1 MTTTMAQPGLAPD
14 INLLEA
20 MDIFKNFPDE
30 ELPNYRNDPKLALV
44 AAAEMDRR
52 LRIRK
57 DFEAK
62 QQKPSGP
69 IIDQLQQQLMAPPM
83 QQPMGQ
89 PMQQP
94 MGQPM
99 AQTEMPQQ
107 GLGALVPGMAQ
118 GGPVA
123 FSGGGDPDEE
133 RKKKDRQAMMDTLQ
147 SLGASA
153 MDVLSLPGRA
163 VLGAAETGITRPLR
177 ALGLNIPYLP
187 EAVYGGDRSSMTPF
201 YDRLRQQRGE
211 VVQPQALPTNK
222 ATQEDKSQGQNAQL
236 NNLIAS
242 ILANRQPTT
251 PAAPAAPTLG
261 GLATIAKDYILEIN
275 PPMSPEERRKIEDEE
290 MARNVL
296 RYPDKVSP
304 IMEELAKAAGQQV
317 SPEEARRRAFMKAG
331 IAGLGYTGRDFGAG
345 IAGMLEGYQG
355 TKEGIEAANKE
366 AKLNELKA
374 RMAGEQYKDA
384 LKRKDFESARKYAE
398 EQAILKEKA
407 VDARNQFKRDA
418 LGILAAVKGLTKP
431 DKVGGAGEAKGAL
444 TAAKY
449 ADIREKAIERAQP
462 ELQKLDSE
470 FDKRTDEMFWSST
483 KLPKAWRTGSDEK
496 SRNAQEEYENRR
508 KQIINKHADDVFDAL
523 RAASPLTITKE
534 QVKEILQGKK

>member
-1 MTTTMAQPGLAPD
+1 MTTTMAQQGLAPD
-14 INLLEA
+14 INLFEA

-30 ELPNYRNDPKLALV
+30 ELPKYRNDPKLALV

-57 DFEAK
+57 DFESRA
-62 QQKPSGP
+62 QKPSGP
-69 IIDQLQQQLMAPPM
+69 VVDQIQQQLLAPPQGIAQGM
-83 QQPMGQ
+83 DQQPMGQ
-89 PMQQP
+89 PMGQPQEMQQP
-94 MGQPM
+94 QP
-99 AQTEMPQQ
+99 AI
-107 GLGALVPGMAQ
+107 GMAS

-133 RKKKDRQAMMDTLQ
+133 RKKRDREAISESLK

-153 MDVLSLPGRA
+153 MDVLTLPGRGA
-163 VLGAAETGITRPLR
+163 LGAAEFAVTRPLR
-177 ALGLNIPYLP
+177 ALGLNVPYLP

-201 YDRLRQQRGE
+201 YDRLRRERGE
-211 VVQPQALPTNK
+211 TSPAPTAPANAL
-222 ATQEDKSQGQNAQL
+222 TQQSDDPGKTSQDA
-236 NNLIAS
+236 LIAA
-242 ILANRQPTT
+242 ILAGRQPTSSAV
-251 PAAPAAPTLG
+251 AAPAPTLG
-261 GLATIAKDYILEIN
+261 GLATIAKDYIPEIN
-275 PPMSPEERRKIEDEE
+275 PPMSPEEKRKIEEE
-290 MARNVL
+290 EAARYQQ
-296 RYPDKVSP
+296 RFPDKVSP

-345 IAGMLEGYQG
+345 LAGMLEGYQG

-366 AKLNELKA
+366 AKMNELKA
-374 RMAGEQYKDA
+374 RLAGEQYKDA

-398 EQAILKEKA
+398 EQAIYKEKA
-407 VDARNQFKRDA
+407 VDARNQYKRDT
-418 LGILAAVKGLTKP
+418 LGIMAAVKGLTKP

-462 ELQKLDSE
+462 DLQRLDAEFKERADMWFSSE
-470 FDKRTDEMFWSST
+470 S
-483 KLPKAWRTGSDEK
+483 LPKAWRTGKDEK
-496 SRNAQEEYENRR
+496 SLKAQEEYETRRR
-508 KQIINKHADDVFDAL
+508 KIIDKHANDVFDAL

-534 QVKEILQGKK
+534 QVQEILKGKK

>member
-1 MTTTMAQPGLAPD
+1 MAQPGLAPD

-99 AQTEMPQQ
+99 AQPEMPQQ

-123 FSGGGDPDEE
+123 FQFGGLLADPRSGIYPKETEE
-133 RKKKDRQAMMDTLQ
+133 DRKRKAAERLAQVEQQLKNPNLPGQASAILATEAANLKKDIAPP
-147 SLGASA
+147 AP
-153 MDVLSLPGRA
+153 V
-163 VLGAAETGITRPLR
+163 AAAKPAEQKPADQT
-177 ALGLNIPYLP
+177 
-187 EAVYGGDRSSMTPF
+187 
-201 YDRLRQQRGE
+201 
-211 VVQPQALPTNK
+211 
-222 ATQEDKSQGQNAQL
+222 QGQNAQL
-236 NNLIAS
+236 NNLIAA

-251 PAAPAAPTLG
+251 PAAPAAPSLG
-261 GLATIAKDYILEIN
+261 GLASMAKDYIPEIN
-275 PPMSPEERRKIEDEE
+275 PPMSPEQRRQLEDEE
-290 MARNVL
+290 AARMKQ
-296 RYPDKVSP
+296 RFPDTVSP
-304 IMEELAKAAGQQV
+304 IMAELAQAAGQQV

-331 IAGLGYTGRDFGAG
+331 IAGLGYQGRDFGAG
-345 IAGMLEGYQG
+345 LAGMLEGYQG
-355 TKEGIEAANKE
+355 TKESIEAANKE
-366 AKLNELKA
+366 AKMNQLKA
-374 RMAGEQYKDA
+374 RLAGEQYKDA

-398 EQAILKEKA
+398 EQAMYQEKT
-407 VDARNQFKRDA
+407 VDARNQFKRDT
-418 LGILAAVKGLTKP
+418 LGIMSAVKGLTKP
-431 DKVGGAGEAKGAL
+431 DKVVGAGEAKGAL

-462 ELQKLDSE
+462 DLQKLDTEFEKRAGMWFASE
-470 FDKRTDEMFWSST
+470 S
-483 KLPKAWRTGSDEK
+483 LPKAWRTGNDAK
-496 SRNAQEEYENRR
+496 SVKAREEYETRR
-508 KQIINKHADDVFDAL
+508 RQIIDKHADDVFEAL

-534 QVKEILQGKK
+534 QVQEMLKGKK

>member
-14 INLLEA
+14 INLFEA

-69 IIDQLQQQLMAPPM
+69 IIDQLQQQLLAPP
-83 QQPMGQ
+83 QPMGQ
-89 PMQQP
+89 PMQP
-94 MGQPM
+94 MAQPM
-99 AQTEMPQQ
+99 AQPEMQQPQQ

-123 FSGGGDPDEE
+123 FQFGGLLADPRSGIYPKETDEDRKRKAAE
-133 RKKKDRQAMMDTLQ
+133 RLAQVEQQLKNPNLPGQ
-147 SLGASA
+147 ASA
-153 MDVLSLPGRA
+153 ILA
-163 VLGAAETGITRPLR
+163 TEAANLR
-177 ALGLNIPYLP
+177 KEVAP
-187 EAVYGGDRSSMTPF
+187 E
-201 YDRLRQQRGE
+201 
-211 VVQPQALPTNK
+211 QPKPAGQKPVDQT
-222 ATQEDKSQGQNAQL
+222 QGQNEQL
-236 NNLIAS
+236 NNLIAA
-242 ILANRQPTT
+242 ILASRQPTSAAA

-261 GLATIAKDYILEIN
+261 GLATIAKDYIPEIN
-275 PPMSPEERRKIEDEE
+275 PPMTPEERRKIEDEE
-290 MARNVL
+290 AARYEK
-296 RYPDKVSP
+296 RFPDKVSP
-304 IMEELAKAAGQQV
+304 IMEDLAKAAGQQV

-398 EQAILKEKA
+398 EQAIYKEKA

-418 LGILAAVKGLTKP
+418 LGIMAAVKGLTKP
-431 DKVGGAGEAKGAL
+431 DKVAGSSETKGGMTPKIL
-444 TAAKY
+444 S
-449 ADIREKAIERAQP
+449 DIREKAIERAQP
-462 ELQKLDSE
+462 ELQRLDNE
-470 FDKRTDEMFWSST
+470 FDKRTEEMFWSST
-483 KLPKAWRTGSDEK
+483 KLPKAWRSGADEK
-496 SRNAQEEYENRR
+496 SRKAQEDYAERR
-508 KQIINKHADDVFDAL
+508 KQILDKYTNEVLDVFRTAN
-523 RAASPLTITKE
+523 PLVITKE
-534 QVKEILQGKK
+534 QAQAIASGKK

>member
-14 INLLEA
+14 INLFEA

-69 IIDQLQQQLMAPPM
+69 IIDQLQQQLLAPP
-83 QQPMGQ
+83 QPMGQ
-89 PMQQP
+89 PMQP
-94 MGQPM
+94 MAQPM
-99 AQTEMPQQ
+99 AQPEMQQPQQ
-107 GLGALVPGMAQ
+107 GLGSLVPGMAQ

-153 MDVLSLPGRA
+153 MDVFSLPGRA

-177 ALGLNIPYLP
+177 ALGLNVPYLP
-187 EAVYGGDRSSMTPF
+187 ESVYGGDRSSMTPF

-211 VVQPQALPTNK
+211 VVQPQALPTDK

-242 ILANRQPTT
+242 ILASRQPTS

-261 GLATIAKDYILEIN
+261 GLAKIAKDFTPEIN

-290 MARNVL
+290 MARNLL

-304 IMEELAKAAGQQV
+304 IMEQLAKAAGQQV

-398 EQAILKEKA
+398 EQAIYKEKA

-418 LGILAAVKGLTKP
+418 LGIMAAVKNLTKP

-462 ELQKLDSE
+462 DLQKLDAEFKERADMWFSSE
-470 FDKRTDEMFWSST
+470 S
-483 KLPKAWRTGSDEK
+483 LPKAWRTGKDEK
-496 SRNAQEEYENRR
+496 SVKAREEYENRR

-534 QVKEILQGKK
+534 QVQEILKGKK